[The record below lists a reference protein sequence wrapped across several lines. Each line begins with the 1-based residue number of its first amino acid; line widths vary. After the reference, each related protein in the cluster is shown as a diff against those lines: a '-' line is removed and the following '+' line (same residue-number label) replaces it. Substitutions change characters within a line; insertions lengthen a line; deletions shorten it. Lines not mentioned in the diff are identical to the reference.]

1 MQTKT
6 MINILTGKRPTLKET
21 KEFKEKGIYKK
32 IVLDENAYDKF
43 SKMPFI
49 KQKETIDRIIGN
61 NKQKTDNRR
70 NNRHNN
76 RNNYRNK
83 AHSNN
88 KQKLVHQERYVKEL
102 KHQVISDNNL
112 KNKNGEVLF
121 EVVGIHSK
129 GDGVLEP
136 YLNEY
141 HFKVTD
147 KTAMKE
153 FVQVGALAKV
163 RTKFGFKRVLI
174 TQVIKP
180 RSEKRIEEVKNLS
193 YVYEIYNYT
202 WINMIK
208 MLERKGIIKENAT
221 FL

>member
-1 MQTKT
+1 

-21 KEFKEKGIYKK
+21 KEFKEKGIYKR
-32 IVLDENAYDKF
+32 IVLDEKSYERF

-49 KQKETIDRIIGN
+49 KQKESIDRILGN
-61 NKQKTDNRR
+61 NKK
-70 NNRHNN
+70 NNDRRHNN
-76 RNNYRNK
+76 RQKNNRRNHNS
-83 AHSNN
+83 HSNN
-88 KQKLVHQERYVKEL
+88 NHKLVHRERYVKEL
-102 KHQVISDNNL
+102 KHQVISDDNL
-112 KNKNGEVLF
+112 TNKNGEVLF
-121 EVVGIHSK
+121 EIVGIHSK
-129 GDGVLEP
+129 GDGILEP

-141 HFKVTD
+141 HFRVNERTVR
-147 KTAMKE
+147 KE

-163 RTKFGFKRVLI
+163 RTKFGYKRIMI

-180 RSEKRIEEVKNLS
+180 RSEKRIEEVKNLN

-208 MLERKGIIKENAT
+208 MLESKGIIKENAT